1 MDSLKRFWGKV
12 TCMPVQHAHQVSM
25 HVETFAQHYN
35 EEANPF
41 RFKWENDGSFPLIY
55 RAGEFE
61 VSKSKVI
68 EIKSFQSMHYRTC
81 HLSWEC
87 WRTYMYLKIV
97 CKICGLFTM
106 NKESLTEEQCEKWF
120 QIRWCKGY
128 YKGSCPSLAWRFN
141 VPNSGDDEKWVIVIS
156 SSTHGW
162 ILLGT

>member
-1 MDSLKRFWGKV
+1 MDS
-12 TCMPVQHAHQVSM
+12 QHAHQVSM

-55 RAGEFE
+55 HAGEFE

-87 WRTYMYLKIV
+87 
-97 CKICGLFTM
+97 
-106 NKESLTEEQCEKWF
+106 
-120 QIRWCKGY
+120 
-128 YKGSCPSLAWRFN
+128 
-141 VPNSGDDEKWVIVIS
+141 
-156 SSTHGW
+156 
-162 ILLGT
+162 

>member
-1 MDSLKRFWGKV
+1 MKSLQLCSSYHFFGWKFIGWLGQSVIMSSDIDGKSQK
-12 TCMPVQHAHQVSM
+12 CLRKSYMHARAKCASGK
-25 HVETFAQHYN
+25 HVEIFAIITTRKLT
-35 EEANPF
+35 NPLW
-41 RFKWENDGSFPLIY
+41 FKWENDRSFPSIY

-120 QIRWCKGY
+120 EIHWC
-128 YKGSCPSLAWRFN
+128 
-141 VPNSGDDEKWVIVIS
+141 
-156 SSTHGW
+156 
-162 ILLGT
+162 